1 MRHGA
6 GATIVAARRPPG
18 RSGRIGRPPAT
29 SVTSSGFH
37 ISVTPPPVPAADVPT
52 IHASQAT
59 DTPPESAAPGALP
72 EPAMPDADAVR
83 PSLRQRIERLTGGSL
98 LAALHPARWGL
109 LVLALIVGGLWLV
122 ELGSRGSQDD
132 MTVIRSATLMA
143 MPTPER
149 PQAGAPRLITLPHAW
164 DHSPRLSAPLGYRV
178 RFDLPTRS
186 PSAAGSA
193 GLAGMAGLYI
203 ERLCGAHEIRLN
215 GWRLAVRGRLDAP
228 RPNECLDPV
237 LVALPPAMLRPADN
251 QLDIILAAQV
261 RSQVAV
267 SEHAGYLSPVRIG
280 PMHQLEGMQRRLQT
294 LHTGITQ
301 ALAMLVG
308 AVGTAALLLAAL
320 SRLPYLGYF
329 GAACLGWAML
339 CALLTGAH
347 LPLSV
352 PAYEWLTGAL
362 MPPIA
367 VAAVLSLMRYS
378 GIQVRWIELS
388 VALQSIVVPLSLLI
402 AAPDRIS
409 TITQPWMVILS
420 LEVLVALGVFL
431 RRAWARSP
439 ADFRVVGIALG
450 MALVGA
456 AFERMMV
463 ADEILL
469 PGVRAISIG
478 AVVMFAGMVLRMLQQ
493 MQAAVGAAEAGRLAA
508 ERRVEEIT
516 SDMERNYSHMA
527 EMRVEQVTAKER
539 KRIAADLHDDL
550 GAKLLTIVHTSESE
564 RIATLA
570 REALEEMRLSVR
582 GLTGRAVQ
590 LGDAIGDWRSEV
602 MMRLSQGGVELNW
615 NTPDDLLMSERAMS
629 ARAYVQ
635 TTRILREAVSNVLK
649 HSGATHCEISMR
661 MDINDF
667 ELTISDNGRGIPM
680 ELDGKLDRGHGMS
693 TMKGRA
699 KQLQGQCLVESGPG
713 YGTTIRLTLP
723 L

>member
-6 GATIVAARRPPG
+6 GATIVAARRHPG

-29 SVTSSGFH
+29 SSGFH
-37 ISVTPPPVPAADVPT
+37 ISVTPPPAPAADVPT

-59 DTPPESAAPGALP
+59 DTPPESAPPGSLH
-72 EPAMPDADAVR
+72 EPAMPDAGAVR
-83 PSLRQRIERLTGGSL
+83 PSLRQRIERLSGGSL

-215 GWRLAVRGRLDAP
+215 GWRLAVRGRLDVP

-450 MALVGA
+450 MTLVGA

>member
-1 MRHGA
+1 M
-6 GATIVAARRPPG
+6 TPP
-18 RSGRIGRPPAT
+18 SPPA
-29 SVTSSGFH
+29 S
-37 ISVTPPPVPAADVPT
+37 DVPT
-52 IHASQAT
+52 IHATQ
-59 DTPPESAAPGALP
+59 EPGPSTGSRPAGPASGSLP
-72 EPAMPDADAVR
+72 EPDWTDEAPPGGWQV
-83 PSLRQRIERLTGGSL
+83 LRRRVDRLSGGSL

-109 LVLALIVGGLWLV
+109 LVLALIVSGLWLV
-122 ELGSRGSQDD
+122 ELANRGAAHDTLPMLSQASVRMLPD
-132 MTVIRSATLMA
+132 A
-143 MPTPER
+143 ER
-149 PQAGAPRLITLPHAW
+149 PQGDAPHLVTLPHDW
-164 DHSPRLSAPLGYRV
+164 TQPPRAATPLQYTLQL
-178 RFDLPTRS
+178 DLPR
-186 PSAAGSA
+186 PPAAGQDP
-193 GLAGMAGLYI
+193 LLGLYI
-203 ERLCGAHEIRLN
+203 ERVCAAYEIRVN
-215 GWRLAVRGRLDAP
+215 GWRLAARGDLKAP
-228 RPNECLDPV
+228 RPHDCLDPV
-237 LVALPPAMLRPADN
+237 LIALPPSMLRAGSNPI
-251 QLDIILAAQV
+251 DIVVAAQV
-261 RSQVAV
+261 RAQVAV
-267 SEHAGYLSPVRIG
+267 SAHAGHLSPIRVA
-280 PMHQLEGMQRRLQT
+280 PMRDLEGLQRRLHT
-294 LHTGITQ
+294 LNTSATQ
-301 ALAMLVG
+301 ALAVLVG
-308 AVGTAALLLAAL
+308 VAGMAALVLAAL
-320 SRLPYLGYF
+320 NRLPYLGYF
-329 GAACLGWAML
+329 GAACLGWALL
-339 CALLTGAH
+339 CALLTGAR

-352 PAYEWLTGAL
+352 VAHEWLAGAL
-362 MPPIA
+362 MPPVA
-367 VAAVLSLMRYS
+367 VAAILSLMRCS
-378 GIQVRWIELS
+378 GLQIRWIELS
-388 VALQSIVVPLSLLI
+388 VALQSVVVPLSLLI

-409 TITQPWMVILS
+409 TITQPWVVILS
-420 LEVLVALGVFL
+420 LEVLATLAVFMHH
-431 RRAWARSP
+431 AWRRSP
-439 ADFRVVGIALG
+439 ADFRIVGVALG
-450 MALVGA
+450 VALLA
-456 AFERMMV
+456 AAAEH
-463 ADEILL
+463 LL
-469 PGVRAISIG
+469 VPEDTLLTGVRAVSLG
-478 AVVMFAGMVLRMLQQ
+478 VGVMFAGMVLRMHQQLQ
-493 MQAAVGAAEAGRLAA
+493 ASVRRAEEGRLAA

-516 SDMERNYSHMA
+516 VDMERNYSHMA

-615 NTPDDLLMSERAMS
+615 NTPDELLMSERAMS

>member
-6 GATIVAARRPPG
+6 GATIVAARRHPE
-18 RSGRIGRPPAT
+18 RSGRIGRLPA
-29 SVTSSGFH
+29 TSSGFH

-59 DTPPESAAPGALP
+59 DTPSESAVPGSSLEPETP
-72 EPAMPDADAVR
+72 EPGVVR
-83 PSLRQRIERLTGGSL
+83 PSLRQRIERLTGGSV

-132 MTVIRSATLMA
+132 MTLIRSATLMT

-149 PQAGAPRLITLPHAW
+149 PQTGAPRLITLPHAW
-164 DHSPRLSAPLGYRV
+164 DHSPRLSTPLGYRI
-178 RFDLPTRS
+178 RFDLPTRA
-186 PSAAGSA
+186 PSSSMPT
-193 GLAGMAGLYI
+193 GMAGLYI

-237 LVALPPAMLRPADN
+237 LVALPPAMLRTADN
-251 QLDIILAAQV
+251 QLDILLAAQV

-280 PMHQLEGMQRRLQT
+280 PMHQLEGMQRRLQA
-294 LHTGITQ
+294 LHTGTTQ

-367 VAAVLSLMRYS
+367 VAAILSLMRYS
-378 GIQVRWIELS
+378 GIQVRWVELS

-450 MALVGA
+450 MTLVGA

-539 KRIAADLHDDL
+539 KRIAAD
-550 GAKLLTIVHTSESE
+550 
-564 RIATLA
+564 
-570 REALEEMRLSVR
+570 
-582 GLTGRAVQ
+582 
-590 LGDAIGDWRSEV
+590 
-602 MMRLSQGGVELNW
+602 
-615 NTPDDLLMSERAMS
+615 
-629 ARAYVQ
+629 
-635 TTRILREAVSNVLK
+635 
-649 HSGATHCEISMR
+649 
-661 MDINDF
+661 
-667 ELTISDNGRGIPM
+667 
-680 ELDGKLDRGHGMS
+680 
-693 TMKGRA
+693 
-699 KQLQGQCLVESGPG
+699 
-713 YGTTIRLTLP
+713 
-723 L
+723 

>member
-6 GATIVAARRPPG
+6 GATIVAARRHPG
-18 RSGRIGRPPAT
+18 RSGRIGRPPA
-29 SVTSSGFH
+29 TSSGFH

-59 DTPPESAAPGALP
+59 DTPPESAAPGALH
-72 EPAMPDADAVR
+72 EPAMPDAGAVR
-83 PSLRQRIERLTGGSL
+83 PSLRQRIERLSGGSL

-367 VAAVLSLMRYS
+367 VAAILSLMRYS

-431 RRAWARSP
+431 HRAWARSP

-450 MALVGA
+450 MTLVGA

-582 GLTGRAVQ
+582 GLTGRALQ

>member
-6 GATIVAARRPPG
+6 GATIVAARRHPG
-18 RSGRIGRPPAT
+18 RSGRIGRPPA
-29 SVTSSGFH
+29 TSSGFH

-59 DTPPESAAPGALP
+59 DTPPESAAPGSLH
-72 EPAMPDADAVR
+72 EPAMPDAGAVR
-83 PSLRQRIERLTGGSL
+83 PSL

-178 RFDLPTRS
+178 RFDLPARS

-367 VAAVLSLMRYS
+367 VAAILSLMRYS

-431 RRAWARSP
+431 HRAWARSP

-450 MALVGA
+450 MTLVGA

-527 EMRVEQVTAKER
+527 EMRVEQITAKER